1 MNFFERQA
9 MARRQT
15 YYLMFLFVIAVIAMI
30 VIIDFAFLL
39 MGAPPEAMLPFSIL
53 IAVGVVCASLVRLFM
68 LHVAGPA
75 SIGKQLG
82 ASQIEEGT
90 QDPTHQRLRNIVE
103 EIAIASSVPV
113 PQIYILK
120 DEESINALAAGFS
133 PSDAVVAVTKG
144 ALTNLN
150 RDELQGVVAHEFSHV
165 LNGDMRLNLRMMSL
179 LFGITFVALCGKRI
193 IYVALRSRSKN
204 ALKLLMAG
212 GALFVFGYLGVLC
225 ARLIKASI
233 NRQREYLADAS
244 AVQYTRLTVGLT
256 GALKKIA
263 LSENGSAI
271 QKVSSEEVSHMF
283 FSDSAIISLIKSHPP
298 IIDRIKALD
307 PKFDT
312 AALGSIAAKQSESWI
327 KFSNNSNPDAKSQKN
342 FASYIDKL
350 DQIVATAQAAVPSVT
365 PAVVIEKIGA
375 PTVDHY
381 DQAANMIAGISPVL
395 QQAARNYYGVFP
407 LLFAMLY
414 AKDEKTQAIQNQ
426 ALLASYSKAVDD
438 STRAFSVEVGKI
450 DASQRLPLLS
460 LAFPALRQ
468 HPQSEIVRF
477 METVQAMIH
486 ADGEVSL
493 HEYCLGHLL
502 SMQIRDLL
510 TPGAA
515 VNAGNIKLQNA
526 ATPVSVLLTVLAQ
539 SGTDDRAVA
548 EQAYLAGMSHALPDV
563 QIDYQPKEYIP
574 SALDAV
580 WPDLE
585 HLDLTSKAR
594 LIEAVVMTIQFD
606 KKISINEAELLRAI
620 CASLHCPLPAIV

>member
-1 MNFFERQA
+1 
-9 MARRQT
+9 
-15 YYLMFLFVIAVIAMI
+15 
-30 VIIDFAFLL
+30 
-39 MGAPPEAMLPFSIL
+39 
-53 IAVGVVCASLVRLFM
+53 
-68 LHVAGPA
+68 
-75 SIGKQLG
+75 
-82 ASQIEEGT
+82 
-90 QDPTHQRLRNIVE
+90 
-103 EIAIASSVPV
+103 
-113 PQIYILK
+113 
-120 DEESINALAAGFS
+120 
-133 PSDAVVAVTKG
+133 
-144 ALTNLN
+144 
-150 RDELQGVVAHEFSHV
+150 
-165 LNGDMRLNLRMMSL
+165 MS
-179 LFGITFVALCGKRI
+179 
-193 IYVALRSRSKN
+193 
-204 ALKLLMAG
+204 
-212 GALFVFGYLGVLC
+212 
-225 ARLIKASI
+225 
-233 NRQREYLADAS
+233 
-244 AVQYTRLTVGLT
+244 
-256 GALKKIA
+256 
-263 LSENGSAI
+263 
-271 QKVSSEEVSHMF
+271 
-283 FSDSAIISLIKSHPP
+283 SLIKSHPP
-298 IIDRIKALD
+298 IVDRIKALD
-307 PKFDT
+307 PQFDPAT
-312 AALGSIAAKQSESWI
+312 LDASQARYSERSSLRASTKAPDAAEVKSVTTASVALAALSGISTKISDDGVAA
-327 KFSNNSNPDAKSQKN
+327 A
-342 FASYIDKL
+342 
-350 DQIVATAQAAVPSVT
+350 VT
-365 PAVVIEKIGA
+365 PAAVIEKIGA

-381 DQAANMIAGISPVL
+381 DQAANMIAGIPAVL

-515 VNAGNIKLQNA
+515 VNNGNIKLQNA

-574 SALDAV
+574 TALDAI
-580 WPDLE
+580 WSDLE